1 VTATNVDTDV
11 DAVNAAG
18 IAPKWRGRRAA
29 ASRTGFVAL
38 RVPGRDI
45 SARVEPRSM
54 VVTVVLLALTAVV
67 FAWSLSVGDFPIPV
81 GDVVRTLLGAGT
93 TDSDFIIR
101 TLRLPRGLTGLLV
114 GAAFGLSGA
123 ILQRIARNPLAS
135 PDIIGVNSG
144 ATAAAV
150 LVIVAWNGTSS
161 QVTAGALGG
170 ALIASLAVYL
180 LAYKRGVTGY
190 RLVLVGI
197 GLSAVLESVV
207 SYLLTKGKIEDVQQ
221 ATVWLTGSLDGRGWD
236 DVRPIAW
243 TLAVL
248 GPLALVLARQL
259 RLLELGDDTARGL
272 GVRVETARGAL
283 LLVAVGLAAVAV
295 ASGGPIRFVALVSPQ
310 IARRLIG
317 ERSLGLLPSA
327 ACGALLLTASDL
339 VGRRVFA
346 PTELPVG
353 VITAVLGAPFLLWL
367 LARANRIGSGG

>member
-1 VTATNVDTDV
+1 VTATNLAST
-11 DAVNAAG
+11 
-18 IAPKWRGRRAA
+18 APGRRAA
-29 ASRTGFVAL
+29 AARTGFVAL
-38 RVPGRDI
+38 RIPGRDV
-45 SARVEPRSM
+45 SARIEPRSM
-54 VVTVVLLALTAVV
+54 VVTVVLLALTAGV

-81 GDVVRTLLGAGT
+81 GDVVRTLVGAGT
-93 TDSDFIIR
+93 SDSDFIIR

-135 PDIIGVNSG
+135 PDVIGVNSG
-144 ATAAAV
+144 AAAAAV

-161 QVTAGALGG
+161 QVTAGALAG

-197 GLSAVLESVV
+197 GLSAMLDSLV
-207 SYLLTKGKIEDVQQ
+207 SYLLTRGRIEDVRQ
-221 ATVWLTGSLDGRGWD
+221 ASVWLTGSLDGRGWD

-248 GPLALVLARQL
+248 GPLALMLARQL
-259 RLLELGDDTARGL
+259 RLLELGD
-272 GVRVETARGAL
+272 ETARAAL
-283 LLVAVGLAAVAV
+283 LLVAVGLAAVAT
-295 ASGGPIRFVALVSPQ
+295 ASGGPIRFVALVAPQ
-310 IARRLIG
+310 IARRLTG

-339 VGRRVFA
+339 VGRRIFA

-353 VITAVLGAPFLLWL
+353 VVTAVVGAPFLLWL